1 MEGVRLD
8 GTGIEEKLLGWGSH
22 FEILLWILAH
32 SVEAMMHSS
41 GDFLRTP
48 NLDYE
53 AWRDV
58 VRSICGQYTPGGI
71 EPKTFSGRAGVR
83 SILDSEQCSLVP
95 MLIFSSARTGTSVLM
110 LWITTTRYFR

>member
-1 MEGVRLD
+1 
-8 GTGIEEKLLGWGSH
+8 
-22 FEILLWILAH
+22 
-32 SVEAMMHSS
+32 MMHSS
-41 GDFLRTP
+41 GDFLHTP

-58 VRSICGQYTPGGI
+58 VRSIRGRYTPGGI
-71 EPKTFSGRAGVR
+71 EPKTFLAERVSEAF
-83 SILDSEQCSLVP
+83 SDSEQWSLVP